1 MQRKIKFRG
10 KHINSG
16 DYYYGYYI
24 NKNGN
29 PYILQINSELQE
41 TTVQQETMAQRI
53 GYDII
58 GFYVKSE
65 FKEIPCRAG
74 TTAQLIGYDVNNN
87 EVYENDTLIDNNGKY
102 VSVWDAI
109 RMEPDFEL
117 GDQFENFRVLNLN

>member
-29 PYILQINSELQE
+29 PYILQINYELQE
-41 TTVQQETMAQRI
+41 SSERAQRM
-53 GYDII
+53 GYEII

-74 TTAQLIGYDVNNN
+74 TTAQLIGYDVNND
-87 EVYENDTLIDNNGKY
+87 EVYENDTLIDNKGKY
-102 VSVWDAI
+102 VSVLDAI
-109 RMEPDFEL
+109 RLEPDFEL
-117 GDQFENFRVLNLN
+117 GDQFENFRVLSLN